1 VGGAG
6 AAAGLGPQVALD
18 RNQVLAFAA
27 AQGVPPLPVPH
38 PPLGAHPTQSWVFM
52 PLLAA
57 ALDCTHDGQAALR
70 DHMGGAY
77 YDWLVRMFREDLRA
91 RGVRAAVKNWGVFK
105 ADRSLGYLAASV
117 QEALLLPSLPGVAWN
132 EADWRTPSSDAQ
144 TPQAALA
151 CMVGVPRSFLPPYV
165 YGTLTAWVHLVNE
178 PTPDWFA
185 TDWLHASDALLPP
198 QMRTSWPGF
207 P

>member
-1 VGGAG
+1 
-6 AAAGLGPQVALD
+6 
-18 RNQVLAFAA
+18 
-27 AQGVPPLPVPH
+27 
-38 PPLGAHPTQSWVFM
+38 M

-185 TDWLHASDALLPP
+185 TDFTLATRFSLLRCA
-198 QMRTSWPGF
+198 QAGQGF
-207 P
+207 QCRRAVAPTVFSSYFPATMHVL